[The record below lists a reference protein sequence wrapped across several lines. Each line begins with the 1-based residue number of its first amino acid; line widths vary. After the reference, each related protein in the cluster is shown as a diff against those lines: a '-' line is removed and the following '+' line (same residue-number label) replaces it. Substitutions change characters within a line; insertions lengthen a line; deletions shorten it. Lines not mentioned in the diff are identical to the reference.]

1 MDQPRGEGMP
11 DFQVK
16 LMAEA
21 LRHLFGRMDDAAV
34 DMLRTMVEFVEVA
47 GGETVVRQ
55 GGTDHDLYFVITGR
69 LRAYGGDGPQRRR
82 ERPVAS
88 QGPAARALSEI
99 VRGETIGE
107 ASFITGAPRNA
118 TVVAL
123 RDSVLARISRPNL
136 ERLIAAYPQVALN
149 MAKLVL
155 ARQRSALASR
165 PKRRRPTNLC
175 LVPFTPGMD
184 VRELG
189 ERLRERYAATGPTI
203 LLTSAALEERLGKPG
218 IANAGKSQAEAY
230 RELTYALDELEARHA
245 SVLLVPDPDLRSEWS
260 RRCLRIADRVLLVAD
275 SATAPDAGQADITLA
290 VGDDKSVNAAEQ
302 VLVLLHGSETR
313 VPTKTREWIDRRPPG
328 RIGSHVHVRQHV
340 AADIGRLAR
349 LQGSGPIGLALGGGG
364 ARCFAHLGVYK
375 ALREHDIQVDVV
387 AGTGMGAVM
396 GALIA
401 LDAPADEL
409 VAYAREAFAGNP
421 TGDVSLMPLTSLIRG
436 RKLRAIL
443 EEAVETV
450 GAPGMAIEDTWKT
463 FYCVAANY
471 SKGYE
476 MVLRRGPLARSIRAS
491 CATPG
496 LLPPVPVD
504 GDLLVDGGAFNDY
517 PTDVLS
523 RAGVA
528 RIIGVNIARNQS
540 EGAPFEELPGDW
552 ALAWDRV
559 TGRRRKYRV
568 PSLLSMMTTASMLA
582 SAAREQSAQ
591 ALADLEFR
599 VHLPS
604 VGMLDW
610 QAFDHAVN
618 VGYRHAKKVLEA
630 ISSEELALYQPPVMR
645 RAAVAPE
652 APAATVDFALP

>member
-1 MDQPRGEGMP
+1 MDQPTRSEGMP
-11 DFQVK
+11 DFQVR
-16 LMAEA
+16 LMADA

-34 DMLRTMVEFVEVA
+34 DMLSTMVEFLEVA
-47 GGETVVRQ
+47 GGEQVVRQ

-82 ERPVAS
+82 ERQTPS
-88 QGPAARALSEI
+88 QGPGARALSEI

-118 TVVAL
+118 TVIAL

-155 ARQRSALASR
+155 ARQRSAIASR

-175 LVPFTPGMD
+175 LVAFTPGMD

-189 ERLRERYAATGPTI
+189 ERLRERYAGTGPTI
-203 LLTSAALEERLGKPG
+203 LLSSAALEERLGKPG

-230 RELTYALDELEARHA
+230 RELTYALDEIEARHA
-245 SVLLVPDPDLRSEWS
+245 SVLLLPDADLRSEWS

-275 SATAPDAGQADITLA
+275 SSAAPDAAQADIA
-290 VGDDKSVNAAEQ
+290 VGDDKSVDAAEQ
-302 VLVLLHGSETR
+302 VLVLLHGSSTR
-313 VPTKTREWIDRRPPG
+313 VPARTREWIDRRPSG

-340 AADIGRLAR
+340 DADIGRLAR

-421 TGDVSLMPLTSLIRG
+421 TGDVSLMPMTSLIRG

-443 EEAVETV
+443 EEAVETL
-450 GAPGMAIEDTWKT
+450 GAPGMDIEDTWKT
-463 FYCVAANY
+463 FHCVAANY

-540 EGAPFEELPGDW
+540 ESAPFEELPGEW

-559 TGRRRKYRV
+559 TGRRRKFRV

-582 SAAREQSAQ
+582 SAAREQSAE

-604 VGMLDW
+604 VGVLDW
-610 QAFDHAVN
+610 QSFDHAVN
-618 VGYRHAKKVLEA
+618 VGYRHARKVLEA
-630 ISSEELALYQPPVMR
+630 ISAEELALYQPAVTR
-645 RAAVAPE
+645 RATIASQ
-652 APAATVDFALP
+652 APAASVDFALP